1 MKGGPFR
8 CPPFDSSVA
17 AEENYLTL
25 KVVTIPSWM
34 CRGTSQTTWIV
45 PFFLKMIFSV
55 ALPPGWMSAER
66 LSSADEVDVVRNRA
80 GVLHGEDDRLRL
92 RALRERWPC

>member
-17 AEENYLTL
+17 AEGNYLTL

-45 PFFLKMIFSV
+45 PRFLKMIFSV
-55 ALPPGWMSAER
+55 ALPPGRSER
-66 LSSADEVDVVRNRA
+66 
-80 GVLHGEDDRLRL
+80 
-92 RALRERWPC
+92 RALVEPMKSMLCATAPAFFTVKTTV